1 MIYPLLN
8 QFIFKI
14 LFLFCFLFKNQAI
27 ERELIEKIDKADL
40 LQMTVDYLKNFQN
53 GKYVKHN
60 IFS

>member
-1 MIYPLLN
+1 MYLYT
-8 QFIFKI
+8 IFNCKNSTN
-14 LFLFCFLFKNQAI
+14 CFLFKNQAI